1 MPYWRPSPARQQ
13 THHISRKL
21 IDSFSPHVTTLLT
34 INPPPA
40 EVPREVQGCGQ
51 AGDRGRP
58 RSVPHQHRHH
68 RLLLPHRPSHPH
80 TGGEPEH
87 SLVTAASVSTF
98 AGLSERG
105 QKTQLPDTM
114 HIQIFHSRQINLLFY
129 PVTLLFN
136 KFIGLIYRCYC

>member
-1 MPYWRPSPARQQ
+1 MNPSLLVGAILFK
-13 THHISRKL
+13 HCKISRSLVGISSPPVSKP
-21 IDSFSPHVTTLLT
+21 FS
-34 INPPPA
+34 PA

-58 RSVPHQHRHH
+58 WSVPHQHRHH

-87 SLVTAASVSTF
+87 SLVTAASVTNILSTF

-105 QKTQLPDTM
+105 QKTQLPDALL
-114 HIQIFHSRQINLLFY
+114 IQIFHSRQINLLFY
-129 PVTLLFN
+129 PVTLLFVQ
-136 KFIGLIYRCYC
+136 